1 MRFFLLILPV
11 ICAALLQSA
20 CAEPSSQSP
29 GAASKPAGNE
39 PGMDKM
45 VGDGINK
52 VTRVAPRTMTE
63 VRASFSPIVQRVAPA
78 VVNVFTRRVIDRRTG
93 DPFFDRFFGAGPREQ
108 TSLGSGVIVA
118 PDGLIVTNYHVIENM
133 TEIRVVFSDRREFDA
148 KVLLTDKRTDLA
160 VLKIE
165 AGEPTPYLDFANSDA
180 IEVGD
185 IVLAIGDPFGVGQTV
200 TSGIVSALARTEV
213 GASDYQFYIQTD
225 AAINPGNS
233 GGALV
238 DVDGRLIGINTLIYS
253 KTGGSNGVGFAIPSA
268 LVRQVIRTAMSGGA
282 LTRPWLGAATDE
294 VTPDLAKAMGL
305 SRPAGAIVTDIWP
318 GGPAAVAGL
327 KPGDIVTEIDG
338 ALIDDPAALRYR
350 IGVQSEN
357 DLSSVIFLRHGK
369 EQTAGVR
376 LKLPPDEPKRDPRV
390 LAGDQPLNGVTVDNL
405 SPRFNE
411 EQGLDPFRSGVVV
424 TSLPRG
430 AFAAR
435 QGLRPG
441 YRIVSVNDR
450 RVSSTAELAAELS
463 KPGTRW
469 TIEVDVGER
478 IVPWTVGR

>member
-1 MRFFLLILPV
+1 
-11 ICAALLQSA
+11 
-20 CAEPSSQSP
+20 
-29 GAASKPAGNE
+29 
-39 PGMDKM
+39 
-45 VGDGINK
+45 
-52 VTRVAPRTMTE
+52 
-63 VRASFSPIVQRVAPA
+63 
-78 VVNVFTRRVIDRRTG
+78 
-93 DPFFDRFFGAGPREQ
+93 
-108 TSLGSGVIVA
+108 
-118 PDGLIVTNYHVIENM
+118 
-133 TEIRVVFSDRREFDA
+133 
-148 KVLLTDKRTDLA
+148 
-160 VLKIE
+160 
-165 AGEPTPYLDFANSDA
+165 
-180 IEVGD
+180 
-185 IVLAIGDPFGVGQTV
+185 
-200 TSGIVSALARTEV
+200 
-213 GASDYQFYIQTD
+213 
-225 AAINPGNS
+225 
-233 GGALV
+233 
-238 DVDGRLIGINTLIYS
+238 
-253 KTGGSNGVGFAIPSA
+253 
-268 LVRQVIRTAMSGGA
+268 MSGGA

-390 LAGDQPLNGVTVDNL
+390 LAGNQPLNGVTVDNL